1 MRLKN
6 KLDTQEFAILAEMEP
21 PKGVNVSMM
30 VTNAM
35 RVEDRVD
42 AFVVPDMNE
51 AILRMSAFGGAM
63 ILQGKGMEAVMQVS
77 CRDRNRLALQADL
90 LAAHACGISNIM
102 AVRGDDP
109 SVGDHH
115 LAKAVNDLE
124 VLELLDATRRL
135 EEGQDMAGID
145 LSGAPQFLVGS
156 TVNAGAKGEALDR
169 ELEEMN
175 KEMETGVRFF
185 VTPPLFDLAF
195 VDPFLK
201 RVDRRETH
209 IIPTVLLLK
218 SVGMARYIDRHQEYV
233 HIPEAAIER
242 MQKAKDK
249 ADECIQI
256 AANMASTLK
265 DEGFSGILLSTVGW
279 DDRLPE
285 ILERAGLPSIKG

>member
-6 KLDTQEFAILAEMEP
+6 KLDAQEFAILAEMEP
-21 PKGVNVSMM
+21 PKGVDVSMM

-35 RVEDRVD
+35 RIEDRVD

-135 EEGQDMAGID
+135 EQGQDMAGID
-145 LSGAPQFLVGS
+145 LSGAPKFLVGS

-169 ELEEMN
+169 ELEEIK
-175 KEMETGVRFF
+175 KEMDTGVRFF

-195 VDPFLK
+195 IDPFLK

-233 HIPEAAIER
+233 HIPEAVIER

-256 AANMASTLK
+256 AANMASALK
-265 DEGFSGILLSTVGW
+265 DEGFSGVLLSTVGW
-279 DDRLPE
+279 EDRLPE

>member
-1 MRLKN
+1 
-6 KLDTQEFAILAEMEP
+6 
-21 PKGVNVSMM
+21 
-30 VTNAM
+30 
-35 RVEDRVD
+35 
-42 AFVVPDMNE
+42 
-51 AILRMSAFGGAM
+51 
-63 ILQGKGMEAVMQVS
+63 MEAVMQVS